1 MNRSR
6 PALSPTPTFGNRSVR
21 IGLQTQTEPCC
32 QRIADKRLHLRDVQA
47 RTPIAEASHGPPGQ
61 TTGNDGFKPFHGA
74 VHIQGYSVLGDP
86 TPAPHTDGRHLAL
99 IEPDPCQ
106 SVDSLAAETKRSQHI
121 DHHLLELTQI
131 PVQVR
136 AVATEIQH
144 WINHK
149 LPWSVMRHL
158 SAAID
163 AVQRGGRVLGI
174 EEEMVFRRATSQ
186 GVTGWVLQQQDRFG
200 GRIAP

>member
-1 MNRSR
+1 M
-6 PALSPTPTFGNRSVR
+6 
-21 IGLQTQTEPCC
+21 
-32 QRIADKRLHLRDVQA
+32 
-47 RTPIAEASHGPPGQ
+47 
-61 TTGNDGFKPFHGA
+61 
-74 VHIQGYSVLGDP
+74 LGDP

-106 SVDSLAAETKRSQHI
+106 SLDSLAAETERSQHI

-136 AVATEIQH
+136 AVAVEIKH

-158 SAAID
+158 PAAID
-163 AVQRGGRVLGI
+163 AV
-174 EEEMVFRRATSQ
+174 
-186 GVTGWVLQQQDRFG
+186 
-200 GRIAP
+200 